1 MPIPRNSA
9 LFRAVNERIRDV
21 STTWAGASE
30 PVGFLCECGD
40 TDCDEVLKVT
50 LPTFD
55 ATRSKEDHFFVVR
68 GHESPDVDHV
78 VAQDNGY
85 LIVAKGD
92 ASTR

>member
-1 MPIPRNSA
+1 MPAPRNSA

-21 STTWAGASE
+21 STTWAGVSE

-40 TDCDEVLKVT
+40 TDCDVVLNLT
-50 LPTFD
+50 IPAFETI
-55 ATRSKEDHFFVVR
+55 RSKVDHFFVLR
-68 GHESPDVDHV
+68 GHESPDLDHV